1 MRAADEARAALLERL
16 GERMRV
22 QESRD
27 RLEEAQRTAEGAVE
41 LGSSSVRIVH
51 QAIAD
56 IPFGALE
63 QVESTRDTARLVR
76 KVHDTT
82 ANGVYDAIDLV
93 NSSPG
98 RGCVSG
104 STARD
109 PPRRVQNEPEDES

>member
-1 MRAADEARAALLERL
+1 MLAADEARTALLERL
-16 GERMRV
+16 RERMRV

-93 NSSPG
+93 NKLTGKGMRKRIHRP
-98 RGCVSG
+98 
-104 STARD
+104 D